1 MYKHYISSEL
11 GMHGIGTQG
20 KGHTLPWCVGDMVW
34 WSILLLLLTF
44 LESQWQWSGREL
56 EGYNQIS
63 GLGNGNQSSTHSR
76 FQN

>member
-34 WSILLLLLTF
+34 WNIMLLTF
-44 LESQWQWSGREL
+44 LESQWHGR
-56 EGYNQIS
+56 GGS
-63 GLGNGNQSSTHSR
+63 
-76 FQN
+76 